1 MELDSNNDSIF
12 YDFVYFQKSITFCF
26 YIILIL
32 FYALQYSNYCYNTI
46 LLRGIPYCLL
56 YSMFLI
62 VFWYITLKF
71 IL

>member
-32 FYALQYSNYCYNTI
+32 FYDLLYSNYCYNNYYMNFPEYKKYTI
-46 LLRGIPYCLL
+46 SRFSGC
-56 YSMFLI
+56 
-62 VFWYITLKF
+62 YILQ
-71 IL
+71 